1 MAEDFFICHFV
12 LRTKQAKYIHIERM
26 SKMAENYFQ
35 KEIETMPYEEMKK
48 LQSEKLVKQVKHV
61 YENVEYYRKLMDEK
75 GVKPDDIK
83 SIDDLYKLPFLT
95 KADLRDAYP
104 YGLLAKPLE
113 DCVRIHST
121 SGTTGRRV
129 VARSGV
135 SGTPAR
141 ARNTTKRTNNN
152 ETYYNNQKKY
162 YSESSERMSSARCLA
177 DYTKCMNGYCERAN
191 TAYNRCYCSSKLSQI
206 DAKYQNKIDSLI
218 TQIMT
223 LKSANQWSDSEMNEY
238 WMDNVGKYYGD
249 NSWTNIDNAL
259 SGINW
264 TDLDSRVRGQNAFAT
279 GHQYCSQHLTGCYY
293 MATNLR
299 DAYRSEI
306 SRDCA
311 TYEQYLY
318 TIQSAAES
326 IVESYK

>member
-1 MAEDFFICHFV
+1 MRRIFACFIALFCAAHDAGAA
-12 LRTKQAKYIHIERM
+12 T
-26 SKMAENYFQ
+26 
-35 KEIETMPYEEMKK
+35 
-48 LQSEKLVKQVKHV
+48 
-61 YENVEYYRKLMDEK
+61 
-75 GVKPDDIK
+75 
-83 SIDDLYKLPFLT
+83 
-95 KADLRDAYP
+95 RDAQLTNTTGYNYNYMYP
-104 YGLLAKPLE
+104 YMNNQMRTNLNPG
-113 DCVRIHST
+113 VTT
-121 SGTTGRRV
+121 SQSLSPINTVVKTTKMGADRRVVPRPQPASRTATTTQRRTTQQITPARAARVGVMPSANTTGRRV

-306 SRDCA
+306 SHDCA

>member
-1 MAEDFFICHFV
+1 MRRIFACFIALFCAAHDAGAA
-12 LRTKQAKYIHIERM
+12 T
-26 SKMAENYFQ
+26 
-35 KEIETMPYEEMKK
+35 
-48 LQSEKLVKQVKHV
+48 
-61 YENVEYYRKLMDEK
+61 
-75 GVKPDDIK
+75 
-83 SIDDLYKLPFLT
+83 
-95 KADLRDAYP
+95 RDAQLTNTTGYNYNYMYP
-104 YGLLAKPLE
+104 YMNNQMRTNLNPG
-113 DCVRIHST
+113 VTT
-121 SGTTGRRV
+121 SQSLSPINTVVKTTKMGADRRVVPRPQPASRTATTTQRRTTQQITPARAARVGVMPSANTTGRRV

-177 DYTKCMNGYCERAN
+177 DYTKCMNSYCERAN

>member
-1 MAEDFFICHFV
+1 MRRIFACFIALFCAAHDAGAA
-12 LRTKQAKYIHIERM
+12 T
-26 SKMAENYFQ
+26 
-35 KEIETMPYEEMKK
+35 
-48 LQSEKLVKQVKHV
+48 
-61 YENVEYYRKLMDEK
+61 
-75 GVKPDDIK
+75 
-83 SIDDLYKLPFLT
+83 
-95 KADLRDAYP
+95 RDAQLTNTTGYNYNYMYP
-104 YGLLAKPLE
+104 YMNNQMRTNLNPG
-113 DCVRIHST
+113 VTT
-121 SGTTGRRV
+121 SQSLSPINTVVKTTKMGADRRVVPRPQPASRTATTTQRRTTQQITPARAARVGVMPSANTTGRRV

-177 DYTKCMNGYCERAN
+177 DYTKCMNSYCERAN

-218 TQIMT
+218 TQILT

-238 WMDNVGKYYGD
+238 WMDNVGKGYGD
-249 NSWTNIDNAL
+249 NSWRNIDNAL

>member
-1 MAEDFFICHFV
+1 MRRIFACFIALFCAAHDAGAA
-12 LRTKQAKYIHIERM
+12 T
-26 SKMAENYFQ
+26 
-35 KEIETMPYEEMKK
+35 
-48 LQSEKLVKQVKHV
+48 
-61 YENVEYYRKLMDEK
+61 
-75 GVKPDDIK
+75 
-83 SIDDLYKLPFLT
+83 
-95 KADLRDAYP
+95 RDAQLTNTTGYNYNYMYP
-104 YGLLAKPLE
+104 YMNNQMRTNLNPG
-113 DCVRIHST
+113 VTT
-121 SGTTGRRV
+121 SQSLSPINTVVKTTKMGADRRVVPRPQPASRTATTTQRRTTQQITPARAARVGVIPSANTTGRRV

-177 DYTKCMNGYCERAN
+177 DYTKCMNSYCERAN

-218 TQIMT
+218 TQILT

-306 SRDCA
+306 SHDCA

>member
-1 MAEDFFICHFV
+1 
-12 LRTKQAKYIHIERM
+12 
-26 SKMAENYFQ
+26 
-35 KEIETMPYEEMKK
+35 MP
-48 LQSEKLVKQVKHV
+48 SA
-61 YENVEYYRKLMDEK
+61 N
-75 GVKPDDIK
+75 
-83 SIDDLYKLPFLT
+83 
-95 KADLRDAYP
+95 
-104 YGLLAKPLE
+104 
-113 DCVRIHST
+113 
-121 SGTTGRRV
+121 TTGRRV

-141 ARNTTKRTNNN
+141 ARSTTKRTNNN